1 MPIKTW
7 SLTERPREKLLMYGS
22 ASLSN
27 AELLAVFLRTGVR
40 GKTAV
45 DLARDLLQQFG
56 NLRALLHCSLDEF
69 TRLPGLG
76 KVKYVQ
82 LQAMIELSSRYL
94 QEKINKEQVLSNH
107 DHTIEF
113 LTAKLRHLKQEVF
126 ACLFLDTHNRLI
138 AYEELSKGTHNQS
151 RIYPREIVKAA
162 LHHNAAAIIFAHNH
176 PSGICEPSSEDLTVT
191 EVLQQALELVDIK
204 VHDHLIIGDGQ
215 TFSFAQHGWL

>member
-1 MPIKTW
+1 M
-7 SLTERPREKLLMYGS
+7 LQGS
-22 ASLSN
+22 ASLSD
-27 AELLAVFLRTGVR
+27 AELLAIFLRTGVR

-56 NLRALLHCSLDEF
+56 SLRNLLHCSLDEF

-82 LQAMIELSSRYL
+82 LQAIIELSLRYL
-94 QEKINKEQVLSNH
+94 KEKMQKEQVLSNH
-107 DHTIEF
+107 NNTVEF
-113 LTAKLRHLKQEVF
+113 LMAKLRHLDHEVF
-126 ACLFLDTHNRLI
+126 SCLFLDAHNQLI

-176 PSGICEPSSEDLTVT
+176 PSGICEPSSDDLAVT
-191 EVLQQALELVDIK
+191 KILKQALEFVDVK
-204 VHDHLIIGDGQ
+204 VHDHLIIGDRNS
-215 TFSFAQHGWL
+215 TISLHGR